1 MNTKQ
6 VIKIVLLFAMG
17 FLSLAAPAQDLNAD
31 KVPAVVTQAFHAK
44 FPTVKHAGWKIK
56 SDKNYEAE
64 FRVNGTEIAA
74 KFDVTGKWLETE
86 SAIPRTTVP
95 QAVRGTVARQFEGYK
110 VIETQSV
117 QRWNEER
124 LIYELHLENYAQIVK
139 AQFLDDGTILNQS
152 TKLKAARRK

>member
-1 MNTKQ
+1 MNAKPVTK
-6 VIKIVLLFAMG
+6 VILLVAIAFQP
-17 FLSLAAPAQDLNAD
+17 LAAPAQDLTAD
-31 KVPAVVTQAFHAK
+31 KVPTVVRQAFHAK
-44 FPTVKHAGWKIK
+44 FPIVKRAAWKIK

-86 SAIPRTTVP
+86 SAIPRATVP

-124 LIYELHLENYAQIVK
+124 LTYELHLENYTQIVK